1 METSLGYI
9 IIPEN
14 QQDIIYSVR
23 LEISDNLIL
32 VEIPDRE
39 MLDKYDIL
47 LGVFNGI
54 GNVTFVDCNSYG
66 FSSGGGARLIKLSV
80 KYLLKGAHLNSFEDL
95 SFNRCIVNF
104 PSLIK
109 WLGIS
114 TIDFEYSD
122 NKNVYAINELSDVE
136 LCQVDDFKFSFGF
149 GYSSQMKKRWIN
161 IKEDFFLKINSLDSK
176 IIFFEFLNK
185 ILIFKK
191 FLIFVANHSA
201 ETESIVFYRDDL
213 VYNSSVPQLN
223 KPAAI
228 ELLTGLSETI
238 HDDTWYSPNI
248 KYDQVK
254 MMLPEIYREWATNS
268 KLVICVDLLLEK
280 SYNPQLS
287 RENYFLNSC
296 FSIETFHR
304 KFRNFEI
311 MKKADFKKLKTKIK
325 SAIDDP
331 DIYKFI
337 DEKLAHANEPT
348 FKSRLLGMK
357 DDFKKLLPDH
367 YDVEDYIRKIVK
379 TRNSLVHR
387 SSEKGIIKGLEL
399 FYTAKYIDAIVK
411 INVFRLIGISE
422 DLIGTELKHAKSY
435 IHQMY
440 LHNKRLQKSLRDEVV

>member
-9 IIPEN
+9 IFPEN

-32 VEIPDRE
+32 IEIPDRE

-54 GNVTFVDCNSYG
+54 GNVTFVDCNSHG
-66 FSSGGGARLIKLSV
+66 FSSGGGAKLIKFNV
-80 KYLLKGAHLNSFEDL
+80 KYLLKGAHLDSFADM

-114 TIDFEYSD
+114 TIDYEYSD
-122 NKNVYAINELSDVE
+122 SKSVYAINGLNDIEFCVIDNL
-136 LCQVDDFKFSFGF
+136 KYSFGF
-149 GYSSQMKKRWIN
+149 GYSTQMKRRWIN
-161 IKEDFFLKINSLDSK
+161 IREDFFLKINSIDSK
-176 IIFFEFLNK
+176 KSFFEFLSK
-185 ILIFKK
+185 ILTFKK
-191 FLIFVANHSA
+191 FLIFVANLSA
-201 ETESIVFYRDDL
+201 ETDSIVFYRDDL
-213 VYNSSVPQLN
+213 VYNSSIPQLN
-223 KPAAI
+223 KPVTI
-228 ELLTGLSETI
+228 ELIEGFSEAK
-238 HDDTWYSPNI
+238 HDETWYSPNL
-248 KYDQVK
+248 KYDHVE
-254 MMLPEIYREWATNS
+254 MILSEVYREWSTNLD
-268 KLVICVDLLLEK
+268 LVICVDLLLEK
-280 SYNPQLS
+280 SYNPQLG

-304 KFRNFEI
+304 RFRNFEI
-311 MKKADFKKLKTKIK
+311 FKRADFKKIKTKIK

-348 FKSRLLGMK
+348 FKSRLLDMK
-357 DDFKKLLPDH
+357 DDFKKILPDH
-367 YDVEDYIRKIVK
+367 CDVEDYIRKIVR

-399 FYTAKYIDAIVK
+399 FYAAKYIDAIVK

-422 DLIGTELKHAKSY
+422 DLNGSELKHAKSY

-440 LHNKRLQKSLRDEVV
+440 LHNKRLQKSLRDELV